1 MTGVWQQLETR
12 QQRLIAL
19 AAAVL
24 LAALVYV
31 WVWEPLVNARE
42 AERERIAQQQALL
55 NWLEAV
61 TPLAERLRE
70 RGADAR
76 APDGRSLLG
85 VTDETARAAGLA
97 GAVARIE
104 PSGDGEVRVW
114 LEDADFVS
122 IMGWLEDY
130 SRSRPVRVSRLQVDR
145 AEGEGQVDARLTLV
159 SDA

>member
-1 MTGVWQQLETR
+1 MTGAWQQLEVR
-12 QQRLIAL
+12 QQRLVAL

-24 LAALVYV
+24 LAALLYV
-31 WVWEPLVNARE
+31 WVWEPLTVARE
-42 AERERIAQQQALL
+42 AERERIAGQQALL

-70 RGADAR
+70 RGADVR
-76 APDGRSLLG
+76 DHDGRSLLG

>member
-1 MTGVWQQLETR
+1 MIGAWQQLEAR

-31 WVWEPLVNARE
+31 WVWEPLVDARE

-61 TPLAERLRE
+61 APLADELRE
-70 RGADAR
+70 RGAGERDFE
-76 APDGRSLLG
+76 GRSLLG

-97 GAVARIE
+97 GAVSRIE

-130 SRSRPVRVSRLQVDR
+130 SRSRPVRVSRLQIDR
-145 AEGEGQVDARLTLV
+145 TGDEGRVDARLTLV